1 LPLARGRL
9 DHRIGRLGGRLIE
22 WGVDTVFGLPGDSIN
37 GLMDALR
44 KRQDQIRYIHVRHEE
59 VASMAAVGYATFT
72 GKLGVCFSTC
82 GPGAAHLL
90 NGMLDARVE
99 QAPIIKAQL
108 GKDCVRDDSPYTTG
122 PIALV
127 GSRPSEEALEQC
139 DALVVVGSS
148 LPYIEFLP
156 APGQAV
162 CVQIDDKPDRMGLRY
177 PVDVALCGDAGATLT
192 ELLPLLERNE
202 DRAFL
207 EQAQAGMED

>member
-1 LPLARGRL
+1 
-9 DHRIGRLGGRLIE
+9 
-22 WGVDTVFGLPGDSIN
+22 
-37 GLMDALR
+37 
-44 KRQDQIRYIHVRHEE
+44 
-59 VASMAAVGYATFT
+59 
-72 GKLGVCFSTC
+72 
-82 GPGAAHLL
+82 
-90 NGMLDARVE
+90 
-99 QAPIIKAQL
+99 
-108 GKDCVRDDSPYTTG
+108 VRDDSPYTTG

-162 CVQIDDKPDRMGLRY
+162 CVQIDDKPHRMGLRY